1 MEDGRMTNSTD
12 KEQKRMEILKVA
24 TKLFSR
30 FGLKKTSLEDI
41 AKSLNLVKTSIYYYF
56 KSKAELFSAVI
67 SHESNI
73 LLKKIEEEISKYDS
87 PKDKLKAYYI
97 TRMDYINKLVNLNK
111 ITKKAAKEIL
121 PLAEKERITFIE
133 AEKKIVSNILKKG
146 ISENIFKINDP
157 EFVAVAIIASMKGL
171 ESSLLIYLDRKINK
185 EDNNAMLDIFFN
197 GILKR

>member
-1 MEDGRMTNSTD
+1 MTNSTD

>member
-1 MEDGRMTNSTD
+1 MTNSTD
-12 KEQKRMEILKVA
+12 KEQRRMEILKVA